1 MSEKYEGAEIETGVI
16 YKAAGITA
24 QEASE
29 SELEKINKFT
39 LDPLTAEDV
48 FTFKTMIGDNELDDR
63 NKAPFTAEALRD
75 LKELYVGTTVIK
87 DHSRSAENQ
96 IARVYDTELITSD
109 KNNGRGE
116 KHTELIGKCYM
127 VKTADN
133 EALIKE
139 IKAGIKKEVSSSCV
153 PKRAICSICGTDNMK
168 KYCRHF
174 PGEMYD
180 VKGKEQECLM
190 LLDGAKA
197 AYELSFVAVPAQPR
211 AGTVKAF
218 GEKPFFK
225 EDIPLEDTKT
235 KETKA
240 EDTDDKPDNRL
251 KELEMWA
258 FVENEQA

>member
-1 MSEKYEGAEIETGVI
+1 MSEKYEGVEIETGVI

-24 QEASE
+24 QEANE
-29 SELEKINKFT
+29 QELDKINKFA
-39 LDPLTAEDV
+39 LDPLAAEDV

-63 NKAPFTAEALRD
+63 NKAPFTEQALKD
-75 LKELYVGTTVIK
+75 LKELYIGTTMIK

-96 IARVYDTELITSD
+96 IARVYDTELITDSGRD
-109 KNNGRGE
+109 NGRGE

-127 VKTADN
+127 VKTPDN
-133 EALIKE
+133 ESLIKE

-153 PKRAICSICGTDNMK
+153 PKRAICSICGKDNMK
-168 KYCRHF
+168 EYCRHF
-174 PGEMYD
+174 PGEKYI
-180 VKGKEQECLM
+180 VNGKEQECLM

-218 GEKPFFK
+218 GDKPFFK
-225 EDIPLEDTKT
+225 ADLPLEDTNT
-235 KETKA
+235 ESKA
-240 EDTDDKPDNRL
+240 EDTDNKPDDRL

>member
-1 MSEKYEGAEIETGVI
+1 MNEKYESAEIETGIV
-16 YKAAGITA
+16 YKAAGIKA
-24 QEASE
+24 QETDE

-63 NKAPFTAEALRD
+63 NKAPFTAAALKD
-75 LKELYVGTTVIK
+75 LKDLYVGTTVIK
-87 DHSRSAENQ
+87 DHRRSAENQ
-96 IARVYDTELITSD
+96 IARVYDTELITNEKD
-109 KNNGRGE
+109 NGRGE

-153 PKRAICSICGTDNMK
+153 PKKAICSICGKDNMK
-168 KYCRHF
+168 EYCRHF
-174 PGEMYD
+174 PGEKYS
-180 VKGKEQECLM
+180 VNGKEQECLM

-225 EDIPLEDTKT
+225 ADIPLEDTKT
-235 KETKA
+235 KEEA
-240 EDTDDKPDNRL
+240 EEAGSEPDNRL
-251 KELEMWA
+251 KEIEMWA
-258 FVENEQA
+258 FVEGEQQ